1 MRVVPRKQDPNFVY
15 SLEIKRDWEKLVDYE
30 CPAKLD
36 PGILG
41 YLEEF
46 SIKAFKLLE
55 CRDFARVDFRVS
67 PDGLP
72 YFLEINPLAGLNPH
86 SSDLCIMSRLAGVS
100 YNDLITAIL
109 NSALK
114 RYPQC
119 GQ

>member
-1 MRVVPRKQDPNFVY
+1 LISNFIY

-36 PGILG
+36 KGILV

-46 SIKAFKLLE
+46 SLKAFKVLE

-67 PDGLP
+67 SEGLP

-86 SSDLCIMSRLAGVS
+86 SSDLCIMGRLVGLS
-100 YNDLITAIL
+100 YSDLISRIL

-119 GQ
+119 GR